1 MDASQRVIEHPA
13 KESWIQRIS
22 MRKRFQ
28 KGREIPYELLPSF
41 FVVGPPR
48 TGTSWLHEVL
58 RQRAMLPEATKETRF
73 FDTHFHRGLHWY
85 LAHYPRLI
93 DGYRIGEIAPTYF
106 ASAQARERIARL
118 IPNARVV
125 CVFRDPVARLL
136 SLYRVKR
143 AYGLVPWSFEEAL
156 VRDPEFMDT
165 SRYSENY
172 RAWQLAMGS
181 TQVLAMVYD
190 DLRDNPQ
197 SFLDKLA
204 DFIGMPRIVLTSSQ
218 NHSIHASE
226 SFTHPRSYSRTRNA
240 VRLADWLKAR
250 RFDKFVAA
258 IRNSPLRQF
267 FLGGGRPFAEPPA
280 DLTLRLYDHFR
291 PEVEEMEKLLQ
302 RDLVAWK
309 SAGLRIPEL
318 VSNGFTR
325 EDRRNTAK
333 DANPD
338 TAQSASA

>member
-1 MDASQRVIEHPA
+1 
-13 KESWIQRIS
+13 
-22 MRKRFQ
+22 MRRRFQ
-28 KGREIPYELLPSF
+28 KGREIACELLPSF

-48 TGTSWLHEVL
+48 TGTSWLYEVL
-58 RQRAMLPEATKETRF
+58 RHRAILPEATKETRF
-73 FDTHFHRGLHWY
+73 FDNHFHRGLNWY
-85 LAHYPRLI
+85 LAHYPRVI

-106 ASAQARERIARL
+106 ASAEARERIARL

-125 CVFRDPVARLL
+125 CVFRDPVARLI

-156 VRDPEFMDT
+156 VKDPEFMET

-172 RAWQLAMGS
+172 RAWQRAMGS

-204 DFIGMPRIVLTSSQ
+204 EFIGMPRIVLTSSQ
-218 NHSIHASE
+218 NHSVHASE
-226 SFTHPRSYSRTRNA
+226 SFTHPRNYSRTRNA

-250 RFDKFVAA
+250 RFDKIVAA

-267 FLGGGRPFAEPPA
+267 FLGGGRPFADPPP
-280 DLTLRLYDHFR
+280 DLTVGLYDHFR

-302 RDLVAWK
+302 RELVAWK
-309 SAGLRIPEL
+309 TATRHPCELASKGIAAQDLRD
-318 VSNGFTR
+318 SG
-325 EDRRNTAK
+325 K
-333 DANPD
+333 DAD
-338 TAQSASA
+338 TGSAQRASA